1 MKMKIQKLN
10 TVLLLSIMAATT
22 MTSFSINAAELRDQS
37 QDYQVIEENVI
48 DTDDVGME
56 SYITGLTMLT
66 EQEKA
71 QLLETEQK
79 LKEDFKTLDRIYQT
93 LDDRLDQA
101 LQGLDL
107 EKMYDDVM
115 SKNES
120 LWKKL
125 EDNLTSEQE
134 EVADERAFI
143 KASKALT
150 EAEKDTLLKE
160 VEEREKLDKIFE
172 EKEAEVLR
180 ENSVLVE
187 QAEKI
192 EEKIQ
197 AEDAKNQSIWDKV
210 AQYEVIDE
218 DELYWPIILKSFS
231 PTIQLLKKTRY
242 TKTN

>member
-10 TVLLLSIMAATT
+10 TLLLLSIMAATT
-22 MTSFSINAAELRDQS
+22 MTSFSINADELRDQS

-115 SKNES
+115 GKNES

-218 DELYWPIILKSFS
+218 DELY
-231 PTIQLLKKTRY
+231 
-242 TKTN
+242 

>member
-10 TVLLLSIMAATT
+10 TLLLLSIMAATT

-48 DTDDVGME
+48 DTDDIGMK

-115 SKNES
+115 RKNES

-197 AEDAKNQSIWDKV
+197 AEDVKNQSIWDKV
-210 AQYEVIDE
+210 AQYEASNRNDV
-218 DELYWPIILKSFS
+218 ELY
-231 PTIQLLKKTRY
+231 
-242 TKTN
+242 

>member
-10 TVLLLSIMAATT
+10 TLLLLSIMAATT
-22 MTSFSINAAELRDQS
+22 MTSFSINADELRDQS

-93 LDDRLDQA
+93 LEDRLDQA

-115 SKNES
+115 GKNES

-218 DELYWPIILKSFS
+218 DELY
-231 PTIQLLKKTRY
+231 
-242 TKTN
+242 

>member
-210 AQYEVIDE
+210 AQYEASNRKDV
-218 DELYWPIILKSFS
+218 ELY
-231 PTIQLLKKTRY
+231 
-242 TKTN
+242 